1 MLSTLLAFLLAL
13 GVLIAVHEWGHY
25 RMAIACGVKV
35 LRFSVGFGPAVL
47 RHVSARTGIEY
58 VLALFPL
65 GGYVRMLDEREG
77 EVAMAERHLAFNT
90 QSLGK
95 RALIVGA
102 GPLANLVLAAVLYS
116 TVNWAGTE
124 QAAPF
129 LSTPPPDSLAISAG
143 LVGGERVLAAGLDGQ
158 ALESV
163 QSFEDV
169 RWWITKAALAHKD
182 LSLLVR
188 VNEDTTPSDKLLR
201 TSLLDVAEV
210 GPATFA
216 KVGITAPRSS
226 ATIGDISPNEVA
238 AQSGLL
244 PGDLVLRVNGVAVPD
259 AASLRTTIRLAGMSG
274 NPLPQRWL
282 VVREG
287 REFELVLAPRVVQE
301 GDVTIGRIGAAIGG
315 PIERVSVRHG
325 LMDGALNAV
334 VRVWEVGVLSLR
346 MMGRMVIGEASLKN
360 ISGPVSIAEYAGKS
374 ASAGFAHYLVFL
386 ALISVSL
393 GVLNLLPIPVLD
405 GGHLMYYLWEWL
417 TGSPPTEKWM
427 DGLQRTGVVML
438 ATMMGVAM
446 WNDVS
451 RLLF

>member
-1 MLSTLLAFLLAL
+1 MLSTLIAFVLAL

-35 LRFSVGFGPAVL
+35 LRFSVGFGPAVF
-47 RHVSARTGIEY
+47 RHVSRRSGIEY
-58 VLALFPL
+58 VVAMFPL

-77 EVAMAERHLAFNT
+77 EVAVAERHLAFNT

-95 RALIVGA
+95 RALIVAA
-102 GPLANLVLAAVLYS
+102 GPLANLVLAAILYS
-116 TVNWAGTE
+116 AVNWVGTE
-124 QAAPF
+124 QAAPL
-129 LSTPPPDSLAISAG
+129 LSTPPPDSLAFSAG
-143 LVGGERVLAAGLDGQ
+143 LAGGERVVAAGLDGK
-158 ALESV
+158 ALEPV
-163 QSFEDV
+163 QSFEEV
-169 RWWITKAALAHKD
+169 RWWITKAALAQRD
-182 LSLLVR
+182 LSLQVHVGAENAPLDR
-188 VNEDTTPSDKLLR
+188 LLR
-201 TSLLDVAEV
+201 TSLLDSAEV

-226 ATIGDISPNEVA
+226 ATIGDLSPNEVA

-244 PGDLVLRVNGVAVPD
+244 PGDLILRVNGVAVSD
-259 AASLRTTIRLAGMSG
+259 AAALRTTIRLAGKAGTS
-274 NPLPQRWL
+274 PSQRW
-282 VVREG
+282 VVARDG
-287 REFELVLAPRVVQE
+287 RELELVITPRVVQE
-301 GDVTIGRIGAAIGG
+301 GGTTIGRIGAAIGG
-315 PIERVSVRHG
+315 PIERVSVRYG
-325 LMDGALNAV
+325 LIDGALHAV
-334 VRVWEVGVLSLR
+334 VRVWEVGALSLR

-374 ASAGFAHYLVFL
+374 ASAGLAHYLVFL

>member
-1 MLSTLLAFLLAL
+1 M
-13 GVLIAVHEWGHY
+13 LIAVHEWGHY

-35 LRFSVGFGPAVL
+35 LRFSVGFGPTVL
-47 RHVSARTGIEY
+47 RHVSARSGIEY

-77 EVAMAERHLAFNT
+77 EVVKAERHLAFNT

-95 RALIVGA
+95 RALIVVA
-102 GPLANLVLAAVLYS
+102 GPLANLILAAALYS
-116 TVNWAGTE
+116 AVNWVGTE
-124 QAAPF
+124 QAAPL
-129 LSTPPPDSLAISAG
+129 LSTPPPDSLALSAG

-158 ALESV
+158 TPEPV

-169 RWWITKAALAHKD
+169 RWWITKAALADAD
-182 LSLLVR
+182 LLLQVQMGEADSSVAR
-188 VNEDTTPSDKLLR
+188 LLR
-201 TSLLDVAEV
+201 TSSVDTSEV
-210 GPATFA
+210 GPATFL

-226 ATIGDISPNEVA
+226 AVIGDLAPNEVA
-238 AQSGLL
+238 AQSGLQS
-244 PGDLVLRVNGVAVPD
+244 GDLVLRVDGVAVPD
-259 AASLRTTIRLAGMSG
+259 AVALRTTIRLAGLSG
-274 NPLPQRWL
+274 KPPLQRW
-282 VVREG
+282 VIEREG
-287 REFELVLAPRVVQE
+287 QELELAVTPRVVLE
-301 GDVTIGRIGAAIGG
+301 GGSTIGRIGAAIGG
-315 PIERVSVRHG
+315 PIERVTVRHG
-325 LMDGALNAV
+325 LLDGAQLAV
-334 VRVWEVGVLSLR
+334 ERVWEVGALSLR
-346 MMGRMVIGEASLKN
+346 MLGRMVIGEASLKN

-374 ASAGFAHYLVFL
+374 ASAGFTHYLLFL

-451 RLLF
+451 RLIF